1 MIKIT
6 NYIIVVFLA
15 LLLIPLNTNAQFNG
29 GLGSGAKA
37 QTYTNTTCA
46 TPPQFYAY
54 FGGMSTASSINIANY
69 TSCSTPPQFFAYMGG
84 SEDGANTHQ
93 LNLTA
98 CTTPPQFFAYMG
110 GSEDGSHLETI
121 ITTTCSTPSQ
131 FFAYMGGND
140 DGQSVGT
147 LTLCSTS
154 PPVAAFAAS
163 STTICAGASTSF
175 TDQSLNSPTNWNWT
189 FAGATPSV
197 STLQNPNVVYNTPG
211 VYSVTLTAVNSNGN
225 NTVVMSNYITVNAIP
240 VADAGNN
247 TSICTGNS
255 TVLNASGGTSYS
267 WTPSIGLSSTTIQ
280 NPIANPT
287 ATTIYTVIV
296 TNNGCS
302 KTDAVTISV
311 TAPPIANAGPDLNL
325 CTGSTVSLNASGG
338 STYSWSPAQGLSST
352 TSANPVVT
360 TTSTTTYTLYVS
372 NGACSDADAVT
383 VTIKPLPVI
392 DAGTNQNICSGTS
405 ATLSAVGGSS
415 FTWTPSGSLNF
426 PNSISPVA
434 TPTTTTI
441 YTLTASDG
449 TCTAKDVV
457 TVSVTPL
464 PLANAGTD
472 ATVCVGSSA
481 TLTATGG
488 TSYNWTPNTNLSST
502 NIANPVAN
510 PTVTTDYTVTVTNNG
525 CSKDDVIRVNVLAAP
540 TANAGTD
547 KNVCLGSTTSLN
559 ASGGTSYLWSPATG
573 LSSNTIANPI
583 VNTTVNLTYTVT
595 VSNGACSS
603 TDAVNVNVL
612 SLPLVN
618 AGTDKVICTGDSA
631 ILNGSGGLTYTWSPT
646 SYFDG
651 FTFHPVIDFPNSV
664 SPKAFPYLGGTTSY
678 TLTASNGS
686 CTASDVVTVTKVSPP
701 NPNAG
706 SDVAICQGN
715 SITLTASGG
724 TSYTWSPAINISNV
738 NSINPDVNPV
748 STTIYTVSV
757 SNGVCVRNDAVVVTV
772 ETTPIA
778 FAGNDINLCYGSSA
792 TLNATGGSS
801 YVWSPSQGLSNTGI
815 SNPIVTN
822 TNTTAYTVTVT
833 TAGGCTATDIMVVN
847 AKPLP
852 TVDAG
857 VNQTICQGNTV
868 VMNPTTSGTTYSWSP
883 SFVFDFANSSNPT
896 ANPASTSNFTLT
908 VGNGT
913 CTANDVVTVSVT
925 PLPNADAGADIS
937 ICTGASATLTATG
950 GTSYLWTPSTGL
962 SNTTIANPI
971 TTPTATTNYTVTV
984 TNNGCSATDVITVNA
999 TNSLIVDAGINQTIC
1014 NGAGALL
1021 IATGGSS
1028 YTWTPSTGL
1037 SSTTGNTVNASPSVT
1052 TTYTVNAASGGCSST
1067 DEVTVFVNP
1076 TPTVSITSNGSTA
1089 FCSGGS
1095 VGLIATSS
1103 ASSYTWSNGALT
1115 PSITVNTSGNYNVT
1129 VSNGSCTANS
1139 NVIAVTVYTAAA
1151 TSITPNGP
1159 TTFCNGGSVILSAN
1173 TGTNYSW
1180 STGANTQTVSVTST
1194 GVYSVS
1200 VDDVNGCG
1208 TGTSSVA
1215 ITVNPNPNAPVV
1227 TAGGATSICI
1237 GDAVT
1242 LFSDAADSYLWNT
1255 GATTASISVTTAG
1268 TYSVTNYN
1276 SFNCGTTSSG
1286 ISIAVNDPL
1295 ADFTG
1300 TPTLVFIPNAV
1311 TSFSANTTGFAPY
1324 TYLWEF
1330 GDGGTSASATPTHTY
1345 NLVAFNTVSL
1355 TVTDNTGCSKML
1367 VKPDYI
1373 QVEQL
1378 FPSTGIVT
1386 GTTLD
1391 ISGVS
1396 FQDPEIGLMAL
1407 TDGNCGISV
1416 DSGKVFTPLPTGNTE
1431 PLTGVCALPGKW
1443 VAVGK
1448 NGTVIH
1454 SINNG
1459 ANWNPI
1465 VSGTTE
1471 DFNAIHCATPTSG
1484 HIVGKNGV
1492 IHKFTGSSVSAE
1504 TSSTTEHLNGIYEFN
1519 NGNAL
1524 AVGDNQTI
1532 LSYNGTTWSAQTSP
1546 INFNIKDVRFSDLL
1560 NGYVVGS
1567 NGNILQTTNGGASWA
1582 PSLTG
1587 VDVNFNSV
1595 DVAGNDTAWATGS
1608 GGIVYKTVD
1617 NGNNW
1622 VRYSVGYTD
1631 DQSQLRVTKGGK
1643 GHIVGNA
1650 GNARY
1655 FNDNDGNGVP
1665 TFINS
1670 KSTILNSLQLYP
1682 NPARDRFTISGYLN
1696 TVEKVTIDIKDA
1708 QAKLVKRVI
1717 DSTLSGE
1724 YYEKITT
1731 DYYSPGIYFIH
1742 IQIGKQS
1749 MVKKLVIMK

>member
-1 MIKIT
+1 MIKTT
-6 NYIIVVFLA
+6 NYIVVVFLT
-15 LLLIPLNTNAQFNG
+15 LLLIPFKNLAQYNG

-37 QTYTNTTCA
+37 ETYTLTSCSV
-46 TPPQFYAY
+46 PPQFNAY
-54 FGGMSTASSINIANY
+54 FGGIGPLSSINQVNY

-84 SEDGANTHQ
+84 SEDGSHTSQ

-110 GSEDGSHLETI
+110 GSEDGAHMDAS
-121 ITTTCSTPSQ
+121 ITTTCSTPAQ
-131 FFAYMGGND
+131 FFAYMGGSE
-140 DGQSVGT
+140 DGQHVGNV
-147 LTLCSTS
+147 TLCSTV
-154 PPVAAFAAS
+154 PPVAAFAAN
-163 STTICAGASTSF
+163 STTICAGTGVSY
-175 TDQSLNSPTNWNWT
+175 TDQSLNSPTTWNWA

-211 VYSVTLTAVNSNGN
+211 VYNVTLTAVNIHGS
-225 NTVVMSNYITVNAIP
+225 NTVVMTNYIIVNSIP

-255 TVLNASGGTSYS
+255 TILNASGGTSYS
-267 WTPSIGLSSTTIQ
+267 WTPSTGLNATNIA

-287 ATTIYTVIV
+287 VTTIYTVNV

-311 TAPPIANAGPDLNL
+311 TTPPTANAGPDLNL
-325 CTGSTVSLNASGG
+325 CTGTNVTINASGG
-338 STYSWSPAQGLSST
+338 SSYSWTPAQGLSST

-360 TTSTTTYTLYVS
+360 TTTTTTYTLLVS
-372 NGACSDADAVT
+372 NGACSDADV
-383 VTIKPLPVI
+383 VTINVKPLPII
-392 DAGTNQNICSGTS
+392 DAGSSQSICSGAS
-405 ATLSAVGGSS
+405 ATLTAVGGSS

-426 PNSISPVA
+426 PNSISPIASPVS
-434 TPTTTTI
+434 TTI

-449 TCTAKDVV
+449 TCTAKDIV

-472 ATVCVGSSA
+472 ATVCVGTSA

-488 TSYNWTPNTNLSST
+488 TAYSWNPNTGLSST

-510 PTVTTDYTVTVTNNG
+510 PTITTDYTVTVTNNG
-525 CSKDDVIRVNVLAAP
+525 CSKDDVVKVNVLAAP
-540 TANAGTD
+540 TANAGAD
-547 KNVCLGSTTSLN
+547 KNVCLGSTTTLN
-559 ASGGTSYLWSPATG
+559 ASGGTSYLWSPPTG
-573 LSSNTIANPI
+573 LSSNTVANPI
-583 VNTTVNLTYTVT
+583 VNTTVNTTYTVT

-603 TDAVNVNVL
+603 TDIVNVNVL
-612 SLPLVN
+612 ALPVVS
-618 AGTDKVICTGDSA
+618 AGSDKVICTGDSA
-631 ILNGSGGLTYTWSPT
+631 TLNGSGGITYTWTPT
-646 SYFDG
+646 TYFDG
-651 FTFHPVIDFPNSV
+651 FTNHPVIDFPNSI

-715 SITLTASGG
+715 STPLNASGG
-724 TSYTWSPAINISNV
+724 TSYTWSPAINISNI
-738 NSINPDVNPV
+738 NSSNPTVNPV

-792 TLNATGGSS
+792 TLNATGGVS

-815 SNPIVTN
+815 ANPVVTN

-833 TAGGCTATDIMVVN
+833 TAGGCSSSDVVIVN
-847 AKPLP
+847 AKSLP
-852 TVDAG
+852 IVDAG
-857 VNQTICQGNTV
+857 LTQTICQGNSV
-868 VMNPTTSGTTYSWSP
+868 VMNPTTTGTTYTWSP
-883 SFVFDFANSSNPT
+883 AFAFNFPNSSNPT
-896 ANPASTSNFTLT
+896 ASPAITTDYTLT
-908 VGNGT
+908 VGDGT
-913 CTANDVVTVSVT
+913 CTANDVVSVSVT
-925 PLPNADAGADIS
+925 PLPNANAGADIS
-937 ICTGASATLTATG
+937 ICTGATATLNATG
-950 GTSYLWTPSTGL
+950 GGTYLWSPSTGL
-962 SNTTIANPI
+962 SNATIANPV
-971 TTPTATTNYTVTV
+971 TNVSVTTNYTVSVSNNGCTSTDIVTVNV
-984 TNNGCSATDVITVNA
+984 TNNLTI
-999 TNSLIVDAGINQTIC
+999 DAGVNQTIC
-1014 NGAGALL
+1014 DGGNVLL
-1021 IATGGSS
+1021 IASGGST
-1028 YTWTPSTGL
+1028 YTWSPGTGL
-1037 SSTTGNTVNASPSVT
+1037 NSTTGYSVNANPTVT
-1052 TTYTVNAASGGCSST
+1052 TTYTVNATSGGCSAT

-1076 TPTVSITSNGSTA
+1076 TPTVSIISNGNTA
-1089 FCSGGS
+1089 FCNGGS
-1095 VGLIATSS
+1095 VDLISSSS
-1103 ASSYTWSNGALT
+1103 ATSYTWSNGATT

-1139 NVIAVTVYTAAA
+1139 NFIAVTVYTAAV
-1151 TSITPNGP
+1151 TNITPNGP

-1173 TGTNYSW
+1173 TGTNYVW
-1180 STGANTQTVSVTST
+1180 STGANTQTISVASS

-1200 VDDVNGCG
+1200 VDDSNGCG

-1215 ITVNPNPNAPVV
+1215 VTVNPNPNAPVI

-1255 GATTASISVTTAG
+1255 GATTASISVTAAG

-1276 SFNCGTTSSG
+1276 SFNCGTTSTG
-1286 ISIAVNDPL
+1286 ITIAVNDPL

-1324 TYLWEF
+1324 NYLWEF
-1330 GDGGTSASATPTHTY
+1330 GDGGTSVSATPTHTY

-1367 VKPDYI
+1367 VKPNYI

-1378 FPSTGIVT
+1378 FPSTGMTT
-1386 GTTLD
+1386 GTSLN

-1396 FQDPEIGLMAL
+1396 FQDPEIGVITLA
-1407 TDGNCGISV
+1407 DGNCGISV

-1443 VAVGK
+1443 VAIGK
-1448 NGTVIH
+1448 NGTIIH
-1454 SINNG
+1454 SVNNG

-1484 HIVGKNGV
+1484 HIVGKNGT
-1492 IHKFTGSSVSAE
+1492 IHKFTGSAVTPE
-1504 TSSTTEHLNGIYEFN
+1504 TSGTTEHLNGIYEFA
-1519 NGNAL
+1519 NGNAY
-1524 AVGDNQTI
+1524 AVGDNQTL
-1532 LSYNGTTWSAQTSP
+1532 LSYNGAAWTPQTSP
-1546 INFNIKDVRFSDLL
+1546 INFNIKDVRFSDAL
-1560 NGYVVGS
+1560 NGYVVGA
-1567 NGNILQTTNGGASWA
+1567 NGNILQTTNGGSSWA

-1587 VDVNFNSV
+1587 VDVDFNSI
-1595 DVAGNDTAWATGS
+1595 DVAGTDTAWATGS

-1631 DQSQLRVTKGGK
+1631 NQSQLRVTKGGK

-1650 GNARY
+1650 GNGRY
-1655 FNDNDGNGVP
+1655 FNDNDAGSP
-1665 TFINS
+1665 TFMDS
-1670 KSTILNSLQLYP
+1670 KSSILNSIQLYP
-1682 NPARDRFTISGYLN
+1682 NPAKYYFNISGYFEKE
-1696 TVEKVTIDIKDA
+1696 EKVTIDIKDA
-1708 QAKLVKRVI
+1708 QAKLVKQAVNAYI
-1717 DSTLSGE
+1717 YGSYS
-1724 YYEKITT
+1724 EKITT
-1731 DYYSPGIYFIH
+1731 DYFSPGVYFIH
-1742 IQIGKQS
+1742 IQIGHQS
-1749 MVKKLVIMK
+1749 MVKKLIIMK

>member
-1 MIKIT
+1 MIKT
-6 NYIIVVFLA
+6 THYIVVVFLT
-15 LLLIPLNTNAQFNG
+15 LLLIPFKNLAQYNG

-37 QTYTNTTCA
+37 ETYTLTSCSV
-46 TPPQFYAY
+46 PPQFNAY
-54 FGGMSTASSINIANY
+54 FGGIGPLSSINQVNY

-84 SEDGANTHQ
+84 AEDGAHTSQ

-110 GSEDGSHLETI
+110 GSEDGAHMDAS
-121 ITTTCSTPSQ
+121 ITTTCSTPAQ

-140 DGQSVGT
+140 GGQSVGT

-211 VYSVTLTAVNSNGN
+211 VYNVTLTAVNIQGSN
-225 NTVVMSNYITVNAIP
+225 TIVMTNYIVVNSIP
-240 VADAGNN
+240 TADAGNN
-247 TSICTGNS
+247 TSICNGNS

-267 WTPSIGLSSTTIQ
+267 WTPSAGLSSSTIQ

-287 ATTIYTVIV
+287 VTTTYTVIV
-296 TNNGCS
+296 TNNGCT
-302 KTDAVTISV
+302 KTDPVTISV
-311 TAPPIANAGPDLNL
+311 ITPPIANAG
-325 CTGSTVSLNASGG
+325 
-338 STYSWSPAQGLSST
+338 
-352 TSANPVVT
+352 
-360 TTSTTTYTLYVS
+360 
-372 NGACSDADAVT
+372 ADV
-383 VTIKPLPVI
+383 
-392 DAGTNQNICSGTS
+392 
-405 ATLSAVGGSS
+405 
-415 FTWTPSGSLNF
+415 
-426 PNSISPVA
+426 
-434 TPTTTTI
+434 
-441 YTLTASDG
+441 
-449 TCTAKDVV
+449 
-457 TVSVTPL
+457 
-464 PLANAGTD
+464 
-472 ATVCVGSSA
+472 
-481 TLTATGG
+481 
-488 TSYNWTPNTNLSST
+488 
-502 NIANPVAN
+502 
-510 PTVTTDYTVTVTNNG
+510 
-525 CSKDDVIRVNVLAAP
+525 
-540 TANAGTD
+540 
-547 KNVCLGSTTSLN
+547 NVCLGSTATLN

-573 LSSNTIANPI
+573 LSSTTISNPV
-583 VNTTVNLTYTVT
+583 VNTTVATTYTVL
-595 VSNGACSS
+595 VSNSGCSNSDIVMVNINTPPTADAGTNTVICRGSS
-603 TDAVNVNVL
+603 TTL
-612 SLPLVN
+612 N
-618 AGTDKVICTGDSA
+618 A
-631 ILNGSGGLTYTWSPT
+631 SGGVSYTWTPAASLN
-646 SYFDG
+646 
-651 FTFHPVIDFPNSV
+651 FPNSV
-664 SPKAFPYLGGTTSY
+664 NPIASPTVTTTY
-678 TLTASNGS
+678 TVAVSNGT
-686 CTASDVVTVTKVSPP
+686 CVANDVVTVSVTPLPIAS
-701 NPNAG
+701 AG
-706 SDVAICQGN
+706 TDATICSG
-715 SITLTASGG
+715 SSTTLSASGG
-724 TSYTWSPAINISNV
+724 TSYSWLPAS
-738 NSINPDVNPV
+738 
-748 STTIYTVSV
+748 
-757 SNGVCVRNDAVVVTV
+757 
-772 ETTPIA
+772 
-778 FAGNDINLCYGSSA
+778 
-792 TLNATGGSS
+792 
-801 YVWSPSQGLSNTGI
+801 GLSSSTI
-815 SNPIVTN
+815 SNPVANPTITTN
-822 TNTTAYTVTVT
+822 YTVTVT
-833 TAGGCTATDIMVVN
+833 NNGCTSTDVVNVTITSLPIVNAGSDVNLCFGASATMNASGGTSYLWSPATGLSSTTVSNPVVNTTVTTTYTVLIGSGGCSGSDVVVVN
-847 AKPLP
+847 VNALPLA
-852 TVDAG
+852 DAG
-857 VNQTICQGNTV
+857 TNTAICLGASTALNASGGVSYTWTPSSSLNFPNSISPLA
-868 VMNPTTSGTTYSWSP
+868 NPTITTTY
-883 SFVFDFANSSNPT
+883 
-896 ANPASTSNFTLT
+896 T
-908 VGNGT
+908 VAVSNGT
-913 CTANDVVTVSVT
+913 CSANDVVTVSVT

-937 ICTGASATLTATG
+937 ICSGASATLTATG

-962 SNTTIANPI
+962 SNATIANPI
-971 TTPTATTNYTVTV
+971 TTPTATINYTVTV
-984 TNNGCSATDVITVNA
+984 TNNGCIATDVITVNT
-999 TNSLIVDAGINQTIC
+999 TNSLIVDAGIDQTIC
-1014 NGAGALL
+1014 NGAGAVL

-1028 YTWTPSTGL
+1028 YTWTPSSGL
-1037 SSTTGNTVNASPSVT
+1037 SSTTGFSVNASPSVT
-1052 TTYTVNAASGGCSST
+1052 TTYSVNASSGGCSAS
-1067 DEVTVFVNP
+1067 DEVTVFVNS

-1095 VGLIATSS
+1095 AGLIATSS

-1139 NVIAVTVYTAAA
+1139 NFIAVTVYTAAI

-1208 TGTSSVA
+1208 TGTSSVV
-1215 ITVNPNPNAPVV
+1215 ITVNPNPNTPVV
-1227 TAGGATSICI
+1227 TAGAATSICI

-1367 VKPDYI
+1367 VKPNYI

-1448 NGTVIH
+1448 NGTIIH

-1465 VSGTTE
+1465 ISGTTE

-1492 IHKFTGSSVSAE
+1492 IHKFTGSSVAAE

-1519 NGNAL
+1519 NGDAL

-1567 NGNILQTTNGGASWA
+1567 NGNVLQTTNGGASWA

-1643 GHIVGNA
+1643 GHVVGQG

-1670 KSTILNSLQLYP
+1670 KSTILNTLQLYP
-1682 NPARDRFTISGYLN
+1682 NPARDQFTISGYLN
-1696 TVEKVTIDIKDA
+1696 TTEKVTIDIKDA

-1717 DSTLSGE
+1717 DSTLSGG
-1724 YYEKITT
+1724 YFEKITT